1 MNPSNMNDAQST
13 DFVHA
18 MIADS
23 LKAKQQVQ
31 QDTTLIASIIRVSRL
46 IEAALRRGN
55 KVMLAGNGGSAADS
69 QHIAAEFVSR
79 FEFDR
84 PGLAALALTTDTSM
98 LTAIGNDYGYEFVFA
113 RQVEASGREGD
124 VFIGIS
130 TSGNSKN
137 VVAAVEA
144 CKKRGIA
151 TVALCG
157 AGGKLKDLCD
167 HALPVPSTHTPR
179 IQENHI
185 LIGHAICALVE
196 EWIWAA
202 SHKGAP
208 KKGPL

>member
-1 MNPSNMNDAQST
+1 MGTMNVAA
-13 DFVHA
+13 VKA

-23 LKAKQQVQ
+23 LAAKQKVLA
-31 QDTTLIASIIRVSRL
+31 DEALLASVVRVSEV
-46 IEAALRRGN
+46 IEHALRAGN

-69 QHIAAEFVSR
+69 QHIAAELVSR

-84 PGLAALALTTDTSM
+84 PGLPSIALTTDTSM
-98 LTAIGNDYGYEFVFA
+98 LTAIGNDYGYEHVFA
-113 RQVEASGREGD
+113 RQVQANGRPGD

-137 VVAAVEA
+137 VVLAVEA
-144 CKKRGIA
+144 SKKIGIT

-157 AGGKLKDLCD
+157 AGGKLKDICD
-167 HALPVPSTHTPR
+167 HALAVPSTHTPR

-196 EWIWAA
+196 QAIWGEEYGSKATRAA
-202 SHKGAP
+202 S
-208 KKGPL
+208 